1 MPRRAAVR
9 RAVVSR
15 CAVMHSSLLAVRPL
29 RSFRKCLW
37 SNSTAPAGTELYL
50 GLVHDEDGV
59 EGMKKRMAAA
69 RKYIG
74 AFGVATEC
82 GIARA
87 RTPERVRQIL
97 EVHSGA
103 AKEGA

>member
-1 MPRRAAVR
+1 VDAHAGPSRPVR
-9 RAVVSR
+9 RPFYA
-15 CAVMHSSLLAVRPL
+15 PL
-29 RSFRKCLW
+29 RNLKL
-37 SNSTAPAGTELYL
+37 PAGTELYL
-50 GLVHDEDGV
+50 GLVDDEDGV
-59 EGMKKRMAAA
+59 EGTRKRMAAA

-82 GIARA
+82 GIAHA

-97 EVHSGA
+97 EVHPGA